1 MMGDFD
7 LESESVGPGIWLMR
21 LSGKVSALHTPGL
34 RAEVERLMESGYK
47 TFIFD
52 FSAVTDIDSTGIGA
66 FLAVAKVLSNVQGS
80 ARIFGTTTH
89 IKKVLE
95 LAHLTRYIDV
105 FPSQEDAIANRNVLT
120 AAL

>member
-1 MMGDFD
+1 MGDFD
-7 LESESVGPGIWLMR
+7 LESKAVGPGIWLMR

-34 RAEVERLMESGYK
+34 RPEVERLMESGYK

-66 FLAVAKVLSNVQGS
+66 FLAVAKVLLNVHGA
-80 ARIFGTTTH
+80 ARIFGPSSH

-105 FPSQEDAIANRNVLT
+105 FPSQEDAVANRNVQT
-120 AAL
+120 ASP